1 MFNIKRVNALPK
13 TCVKSEGS
21 QYQWLEFSL
30 TNEVV
35 GLRSHRKSNMTAY
48 DAVMNRT

>member
-1 MFNIKRVNALPK
+1 MCYKI
-13 TCVKSEGS
+13 EGS

-35 GLRSHRKSNMTAY
+35 GLLSHQKSNVTAN
-48 DAVMNRT
+48 DAVMNLT